1 MNRFLCLALNLN
13 LMKKNSLPVG
23 IIVSIVFGCILV
35 LSSCTPT
42 KNVLYFQTLQQEA
55 NIPVLVDSNFE
66 LKIRKND
73 LIGIT
78 IISPDPISTPLFNG
92 LQSTSPSPLD
102 KPEGSAGGSSG

>member
-1 MNRFLCLALNLN
+1 
-13 LMKKNSLPVG
+13 
-23 IIVSIVFGCILV
+23 
-35 LSSCTPT
+35 
-42 KNVLYFQTLQQEA
+42 LQQDA

-102 KPEGSAGGSSG
+102 KPEGSSGGASGGYLVMTVEISNI